1 MINEKE
7 PEKQSNTEIKL
18 YSQKDEIKSILLELI
33 NFIEI
38 MIHSILYVLIL
49 YY

>member
-7 PEKQSNTEIKL
+7 PEKHSNSEMML
-18 YSQKDEIKSILLELI
+18 YSHKDEIKSIVLELI

-38 MIHSILYVLIL
+38 MIHSILYVLIN